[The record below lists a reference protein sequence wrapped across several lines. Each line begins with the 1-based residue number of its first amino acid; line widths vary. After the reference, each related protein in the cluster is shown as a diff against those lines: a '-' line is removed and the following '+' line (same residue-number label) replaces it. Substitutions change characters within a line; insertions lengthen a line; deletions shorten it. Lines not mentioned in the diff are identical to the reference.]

1 MDNNGIQERYTEDYA
16 IMYRKQLMEG
26 LPELA
31 TQINNMVAKLQRQ
44 NPTYVQALSQEQPNR
59 LIDPTTEAVQRNSL
73 NVKWDCPR
81 CWSRYFRRPTNHS
94 NQCEQILTIRK
105 FALNIH
111 QNNLDEN

>member
-16 IMYRKQLMEG
+16 IMYRKQLLEG
-26 LPELA
+26 LPELTA
-31 TQINNMVAKLQRQ
+31 QINNMVTKMLRQ
-44 NPTYVQALSQEQPNR
+44 NPMYVETLSQEQPVD
-59 LIDPTTEAVQRNSL
+59 DPTTEAIQRNSL

-94 NQCEQILTIRK
+94 DQCKQILTIRK

-111 QNNLDEN
+111 QNNLLDEN